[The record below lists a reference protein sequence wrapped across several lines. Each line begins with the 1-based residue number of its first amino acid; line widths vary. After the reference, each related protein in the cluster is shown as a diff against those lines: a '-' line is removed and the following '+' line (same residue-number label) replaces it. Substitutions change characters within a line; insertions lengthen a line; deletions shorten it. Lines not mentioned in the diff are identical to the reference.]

1 MTLVVLLGSILGE
14 VVRSNPGGLCD
25 ERFRVTEFGPR
36 LNSSLIR
43 GRQQATVSV
52 RIVRAY
58 SLAQMAFRSKEAALS
73 KYSQTPSIDL
83 DVLNWPQMI

>member
-1 MTLVVLLGSILGE
+1 MAANSEPAPGYSSEDVIFTRIDSITTAKETRKGREMTLVVLLGSILGE

-25 ERFRVTEFGPR
+25 ERCRVTEFGPR

-52 RIVRAY
+52 
-58 SLAQMAFRSKEAALS
+58 
-73 KYSQTPSIDL
+73 
-83 DVLNWPQMI
+83 